1 MERAA
6 ADLPRRASLS
16 LTVTERQ
23 LYLDIDDR
31 SFSTTIEE
39 RRAG

>member
-1 MERAA
+1 
-6 ADLPRRASLS
+6 LS
-16 LTVTERQ
+16 VTITERQ
-23 LYLDIDDR
+23 LYLDVDDQ